1 MMTERKDTANEASNK
16 DKEETK
22 DESVQQEETV
32 EPSESVAGEGP
43 AEEIN
48 ELELFQ
54 KKLEE
59 AQKSAEAYK
68 DQFLRKAAEF
78 DNYKKRTDGER
89 IELIKYANERLI
101 SQILPILDDFQRSMK
116 AGSAKHDFD
125 QFYKGIEL
133 VANKL
138 AKVLETQGLKA
149 FDSLGQPFNV
159 DFHDALLQSPSAD
172 VPPNTVVEEVE
183 KGYHLHDKV
192 LRHAKV
198 IVSSAPEVGADDQ
211 DGTGGEGTEEKK
223 AAE

>member
-1 MMTERKDTANEASNK
+1 MTEGKATTNDTSNK
-16 DKEETK
+16 DKDEKK
-22 DESVQQEETV
+22 DESVQREETTQ
-32 EPSESVAGEGP
+32 PSESLSEETSGELT
-43 AEEIN
+43 
-48 ELELFQ
+48 ELEILQ
-54 KKLEE
+54 KKIEDVHK
-59 AQKSAEAYK
+59 AADSYK

-78 DNYKKRTDGER
+78 ENYKKRTDGER

-138 AKVLETQGLKA
+138 AKVLEAQGLKA

-159 DFHDALLQSPSAD
+159 DFHDALLQSPSSD

-198 IVSSAPEVGADDQ
+198 IVSSAPETNEEGQ
-211 DGTGGEGTEEKK
+211 NSPDGEETEAKK
-223 AAE
+223 ATE